1 MNQKSGSGKL
11 VGGIILCVV
20 GAFNALLGFIFG
32 LVGIVFLANPE
43 STDMTVNGETLHGE
57 EAVEAAKSMGTT
69 LAVVGLVFVIIFAVC
84 LFFAIKL
91 FKANKLAKQAAAM
104 QYQNYQY
111 ANGQYAN
118 PQFQNQAYMN
128 NQYAN
133 PQMPGQNQFAG
144 TTQNNMNYQNNQ
156 FQNQTYT
163 NNQYPNQYPNQQ

>member
-69 LAVVGLVFVIIFAVC
+69 LAIVGLVFVIIFAVC

-91 FKANKLAKQAAAM
+91 FKANNFSCLLL
-104 QYQNYQY
+104 Y
-111 ANGQYAN
+111 
-118 PQFQNQAYMN
+118 NQK
-128 NQYAN
+128 
-133 PQMPGQNQFAG
+133 GFW
-144 TTQNNMNYQNNQ
+144 
-156 FQNQTYT
+156 
-163 NNQYPNQYPNQQ
+163 

>member
-20 GAFNALLGFIFG
+20 GAFNAFLGFIFG

-43 STDMTVNGETLHGE
+43 SADMTVNGETLHGE

-69 LAVVGLVFVIIFAVC
+69 LAIVGLVFVIIFAVC

-111 ANGQYAN
+111 ANGQYVN

-133 PQMPGQNQFAG
+133 
-144 TTQNNMNYQNNQ
+144 
-156 FQNQTYT
+156 
-163 NNQYPNQYPNQQ
+163 QQ

>member
-1 MNQKSGSGKL
+1 MNQNSGSGKL

-20 GAFNALLGFIFG
+20 GAFNAFLGFIFG

-43 STDMTVNGETLHGE
+43 SADMTVNGETLHGE

-69 LAVVGLVFVIIFAVC
+69 LAIVGLVFVIIFAVC

-91 FKANKLAKQAAAM
+91 FKANKLAKQAAM

-111 ANGQYAN
+111 ANGQYVN

-144 TTQNNMNYQNNQ
+144 TAQNNMNYQNNQ
-156 FQNQTYT
+156 FQNQTYM
-163 NNQYPNQYPNQQ
+163 NNQYPNQQ